1 MPRHPD
7 LLIERL
13 SQPAAA
19 ALIAASGTAVVA
31 TGSVEQHGKHLPL
44 GTDAFAAA
52 SIAERVAA
60 RLGTVVASLGPAGV
74 APYHLSWPGTLSLRP
89 ATLAAVMV
97 DVCGGLHGAGAH
109 RIVVVNWHEGNSPT
123 LRLAADEAQRRYGV
137 QVVIA
142 ESHVITHTL
151 YPEEMEFTHA
161 GSMETAAVLAYD
173 AALVHLENAAEPS
186 ERQAA
191 ETAHGL
197 FRRPD
202 VYPVLRDFRQIAATG
217 WYGRPE
223 RATPTG
229 RSRSPRRSPTM
240 WWPAPARSGRR
251 SAPTPAAV
259 QRRAPGHQGVGSSP
273 RLTPRSPGR
282 ADRNERDPG
291 HHAGGAAAR
300 LRRARHGGGADAG
313 ARAGRGARARA
324 GLRDLRHR
332 PEDRGRPVPGDL
344 AAGAAV
350 HHRP

>member
-19 ALIAASGTAVVA
+19 ALISASGTAVIA
-31 TGSVEQHGKHLPL
+31 TGSVEQHGGHLPL

-74 APYHLSWPGTLSLRP
+74 APYHLPWPGTLSLRP

-97 DVCGGLHGAGAH
+97 DVCGGLRGAGAH

-123 LRLAADEAQRRYGV
+123 LRLAADEAQRQHGV

-173 AALVHLENAAEPS
+173 RSLVHLEDASEPS

-191 ETAHGL
+191 EAAHGM

-223 RATPTG
+223 RATP
-229 RSRSPRRSPTM
+229 
-240 WWPAPARSGRR
+240 AR
-251 SAPTPAAV
+251 AEQIAEAV
-259 QRRAPGHQGVGSSP
+259 ADHVVARAREIWEALGTAPGAGAAGGSGSSP
-273 RLTPRSPGR
+273 SPG
-282 ADRNERDPG
+282 
-291 HHAGGAAAR
+291 GA
-300 LRRARHGGGADAG
+300 
-313 ARAGRGARARA
+313 
-324 GLRDLRHR
+324 
-332 PEDRGRPVPGDL
+332 E
-344 AAGAAV
+344 
-350 HHRP
+350 